1 MDLKKEQLDTLIE
14 IFNQDRKGHIIS
26 LNVLIAT
33 NLWDKKH
40 YDVSFLNVLEE
51 IETVGMI
58 EKITGKKDGL
68 YYNIEV
74 FLLYAGSLGVDVA
87 PPDKPSFDDYYKL
100 EKEVKEMEDVL
111 IDCQKQLNYYKETL
125 SKEQKIVESLN
136 VSYEKG
142 IKEKDNEIAS
152 IEKELE
158 EYKAKSSFLFSEE
171 KTVYLFRELMIEVE
185 RVLLVLNNKEREDLY
200 SAKTKEIV
208 SQIIQELNIELP
220 N

>member
-58 EKITGKKDGL
+58 EKITGKKDRL